1 MFNST
6 YKVDDLLEFKPFL
19 LNRKRIMGLDLGR
32 KRIGISIST
41 LSHNGALPLKTI
53 SNDKF
58 IELIDVIKNI
68 VNEYDIKA
76 IIFGLPKNMDGSEGK
91 SAHSVRDKAEKIC
104 SELCIKYAFWDER
117 LSTVAVERHYTI
129 DKKSRAKKRDN
140 KKDIDNLAAAFILEL
155 SLIHI

>member
-19 LNRKRIMGLDLGR
+19 LNQKRIMGLDLGK

-41 LSHNGALPLKTI
+41 LSLSGALPLKTI

-58 IELIDVIKNI
+58 IELIDAIKNI
-68 VNEYDIKA
+68 VTEYDIKA

-91 SAHSVRDKAEKIC
+91 STQSV
-104 SELCIKYAFWDER
+104 
-117 LSTVAVERHYTI
+117 
-129 DKKSRAKKRDN
+129 
-140 KKDIDNLAAAFILEL
+140 L

>member
-1 MFNST
+1 
-6 YKVDDLLEFKPFL
+6 
-19 LNRKRIMGLDLGR
+19 MGLDLGK

-76 IIFGLPKNMDGSEGK
+76 IIFGLPKNYGWIGRK
-91 SAHSVRDKAEKIC
+91 KC
-104 SELCIKYAFWDER
+104 SI
-117 LSTVAVERHYTI
+117 S
-129 DKKSRAKKRDN
+129 KR
-140 KKDIDNLAAAFILEL
+140 
-155 SLIHI
+155 